1 MIRRRRDNELA
12 PADYW
17 WPPYSL
23 GLVDDMDRL
32 FDDFRAGFEHTLLT
46 PRGTA
51 SEALRVP
58 AVDLIDEGDSYKLH
72 VEMPGIKKE
81 DVGIEVGE
89 NDVRISAETNEDKTE
104 EDVNGGYI
112 RRERRY
118 SKVYRSVPLP
128 EAVRSEKVSAELK
141 DGVLTLILP
150 KLAEPQKRSR
160 KVEVK

>member
-1 MIRRRRDNELA
+1 MIRRRRNDEMA

-23 GLVDDMDRL
+23 GLVDEMDRL
-32 FDDFRAGFEHTLLT
+32 FDDFRAGFENTLLS
-46 PRGTA
+46 PRGVA

-58 AVDLIDEGDSYKLH
+58 AVDLIDEGGNYRLH
-72 VEMPGIKKE
+72 VEMPGVKKE

-89 NDVRISAETNEDKTE
+89 NDVRISAETKE
-104 EDVNGGYI
+104 ESEESAEGGYI

-118 SKVYRSVPLP
+118 SKFFRSVPLP
-128 EAVRSEKVSAELK
+128 EAVRSDKVSAELK
-141 DGVLTLILP
+141 DGILTLMLP
-150 KLAEPQKRSR
+150 KLAGPQKKSR